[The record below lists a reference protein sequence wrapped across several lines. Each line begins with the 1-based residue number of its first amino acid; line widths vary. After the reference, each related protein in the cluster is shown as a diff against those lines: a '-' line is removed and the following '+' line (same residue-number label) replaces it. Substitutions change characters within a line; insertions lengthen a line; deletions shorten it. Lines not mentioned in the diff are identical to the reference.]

1 MTKQRTFP
9 YEFEQ
14 TKELKFYPQ
23 KVDHL
28 ASDIL
33 EIGPGRGDLLLEL
46 AKENPH
52 KTFIAVELGKKRFA
66 KLIERIQKREFKNIL
81 LIGGNAR
88 IILPL
93 YAREETFKTI
103 YVLFPDPWPKK
114 KHTFKRLLSLEF
126 LWLLTHFLKKNGFL
140 VIATDDPQ
148 YANWIKENLDQ
159 IPLLTNTLYPNP
171 YTLELPELPKTFF
184 QQKWKKM
191 GRGLYFFKFCKKPF

>member
-46 AKENPH
+46 AKLNPH
-52 KTFIAVELGKKRFA
+52 QTFTAVELGKKRFS
-66 KLIERIQKREFKNIL
+66 KLVERIQKRKIQNIL

-88 IILPL
+88 IALPL
-93 YAREETFKTI
+93 YTQEESFQTI

-140 VIATDDPQ
+140 VVATDDPL
-148 YANWIKENLDQ
+148 YAQWIKENLDQ
-159 IPLLTNTLYPNP
+159 IHVLTNALAPNP
-171 YTLELPELPKTFF
+171 YNPELPELPKTFF
-184 QQKWKKM
+184 QQKWKEM
-191 GRGLYFFKFCKKPF
+191 GRELYFFKFCKK